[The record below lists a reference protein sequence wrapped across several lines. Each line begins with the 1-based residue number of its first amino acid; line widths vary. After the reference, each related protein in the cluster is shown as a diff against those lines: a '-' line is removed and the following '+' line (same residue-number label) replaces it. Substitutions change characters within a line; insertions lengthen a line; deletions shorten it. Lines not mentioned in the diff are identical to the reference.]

1 MKRLFI
7 FYRELIELTCEFK
20 TPHPGEKEF
29 HYDLKDM
36 RTGFSFSD
44 DSLLR
49 EVGNNSEE
57 GIVEFPSDYSE
68 KDRHNMGEFIKFV
81 AEDKSLSSEDR
92 LESMCKK
99 RPFWKSIAFWSLVVA
114 IIAAIATIIGL
125 FI

>member
-1 MKRLFI
+1 MRRFI

-20 TPHPGEKEF
+20 NPHPGEKEF

-44 DSLLR
+44 
-49 EVGNNSEE
+49 E
-57 GIVEFPSDYSE
+57 SE

-81 AEDKSLSSEDR
+81 AEDKSLSCEDR

-99 RPFWKSIAFWSLVVA
+99 RPLWKSIPFWSLVVA